1 MNDPGLDSP
10 IQDEYRVVEH
20 NIKAETDEHGT
31 HKGPGIRAAF
41 RKEMREDDDEEE
53 VGFFQPKRW
62 WFTSTAFPLV
72 AGTFGPLANLFSA
85 CALSQNWR
93 EHNADGTGIPNPR
106 WLNAITGFSL
116 ALSLLGNGV
125 LLANFG
131 HLLRYSIAQP
141 ITISLWYLSA
151 ILLLIPLSLTHTAL
165 GLPEGTSYELT
176 QAYYYAIISCVLYFV
191 LPSLL
196 LANALGAY
204 VFHAY
209 PPSFNALTVPQRTLM
224 LQTIIYVLYLA
235 AGAAVF
241 ARLEG
246 WSYLDGLYWADYTLL
261 TIGLGSDFPP
271 TTHAARALLMP
282 FAVGGITLIGLVIG
296 SVRGLV
302 LERGKIKVIRRT
314 VELERQKWI
323 KKMEEP
329 DEGWKRHEWEVMRAI
344 KRRAE
349 RIRKYSS
356 LASSALAFSLLWF
369 LGALVFFL
377 AEAPQQWTYFSALYF
392 AYTSLLTIGYGDLY
406 PRSNAGKPF
415 FVVWSLMAVPTV
427 TILISNVGDI
437 LVGWVRGGLMRG
449 LSGEATSSPKKTS
462 ALLKGKGEEND
473 GEKNE
478 NKPKRDAGAPPPSDA
493 VKQMGTDVEHLGQAV
508 ERAEERR
515 GQGGG
520 LSARIARQVSRL
532 ALDATNKPGVEYE
545 WADWESW
552 LTLLGE
558 RTDGE
563 RKKGKAAKRRKL
575 MRGEG
580 SGSADSGDSAE
591 DSASMRSRAEERG
604 EWTWLGDD
612 GPLFSG
618 MSETQWILGKLC
630 ERLEQVLGEEIG
642 GEEE

>member
-1 MNDPGLDSP
+1 MNDPGLEDP

-20 NIKAETDEHGT
+20 NVKADDEPGGHRKPGT
-31 HKGPGIRAAF
+31 GIRAEF
-41 RKEMREDDDEEE
+41 RREMREDDEEEE
-53 VGFFQPKRW
+53 VGYFQPKRW

-72 AGTFGPLANLFSA
+72 AGTFGPLANFFSA
-85 CALSQNWR
+85 CALSQTWR
-93 EHNADGTGIPNPR
+93 EYNADGSGIPDPR

-116 ALSLLGNGV
+116 ALSLIANGV

-151 ILLLIPLSLTHTAL
+151 LLLIIPLGLTHSAL
-165 GLPEGTSYELT
+165 GLSESMPYELS
-176 QAYYYAIISCVLYFV
+176 QAYYYAIISSVIYMV

-196 LANALGAY
+196 VANALGAY

-224 LQTIIYVLYLA
+224 LQTTVYVLYLA

-241 ARLEG
+241 AHLEG
-246 WSYLDGLYWADYTLL
+246 WNYLDGVYWADYTLL

-271 TTHAARALLMP
+271 TTHAARGLLMP

-323 KKMEEP
+323 KKMDEP
-329 DEGWKRHEWEVMRAI
+329 DERWKRQEWEIMRAI

-356 LASSALAFSLLWF
+356 LASSAFAFSLLWF
-369 LGALVFFL
+369 LGAMVFFF
-377 AEAPQQWTYFSALYF
+377 AEAPQGWTYFEALYF
-392 AYTSLLTIGYGDLY
+392 SYTSLLTIGYGDFY

-437 LVGWVRGGLMRG
+437 LVGWVRGGLMLG
-449 LSGEATSSPKKTS
+449 LGNSTSFPKKS
-462 ALLKGKGEEND
+462 ALLKGDNNKGNSE
-473 GEKNE
+473 
-478 NKPKRDAGAPPPSDA
+478 PAPSDDI
-493 VKQMGTDVEHLGQAV
+493 KQMGTDVEHLGQAV
-508 ERAEERR
+508 EHAEEQR
-515 GQGGG
+515 GQGDG
-520 LSARIARQVSRL
+520 LSARIAKQVSRL
-532 ALDATNKPGVEYE
+532 ALDAANKPNVEYE
-545 WADWESW
+545 WDDWESW

-563 RKKGKAAKRRKL
+563 KGTKRKKL
-575 MRGEG
+575 GEGSG
-580 SGSADSGDSAE
+580 SGSADSDSVHGQE
-591 DSASMRSRAEERG
+591 KWG

-618 MSETQWILGKLC
+618 MSETQWILGKMC
-630 ERLEQVLGEEIG
+630 ERLEQVLKEEIG
-642 GEEE
+642 GER